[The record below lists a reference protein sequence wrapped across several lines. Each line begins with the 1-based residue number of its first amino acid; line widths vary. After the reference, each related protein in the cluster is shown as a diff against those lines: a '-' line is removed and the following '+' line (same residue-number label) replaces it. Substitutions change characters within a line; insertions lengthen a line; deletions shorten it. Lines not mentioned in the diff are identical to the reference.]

1 MKIAAGIIIFN
12 SDFVLKEV
20 LDSIYGYVDQ
30 IIISEGCV
38 QYFQDK
44 GFTTSTDKTNE
55 IIHNFP
61 DPEKKITIIHG
72 QYKEKTEQA
81 NAYIPYIKDDT
92 DYLWNLD
99 SDEIY
104 KGKDIEKIIDL
115 LEKEKYTSVG
125 FNSNT
130 FYGGFDKIVGG
141 FEKIIEYK
149 RIFKIDK
156 NSKWATHRPPIIDNL
171 DDNKHLSG
179 RALVDMGIYLY
190 HYSYVFSRQVKQKME
205 YYQAAVSKSNCIDN
219 YYKEVWL
226 KWMLGDFEDRY
237 KLEEKY
243 KGVHDLLPEYRGLS
257 FTESFVGSHPKVIE
271 NNLDNLK
278 KLSHVV

>member
-1 MKIAAGIIIFN
+1 MIVFN
-12 SDFVLKEV
+12 SDFVLKEC
-20 LDSIYGYVDQ
+20 LEAAYPFASQ
-30 IIISEGCV
+30 ILISEGCV
-38 QYFQDK
+38 QYWQDK
-44 GFTTSTDKTNE
+44 DFTTSTDKTNE
-55 IIHNFP
+55 IIHDFP
-61 DPEKKITIIHG
+61 DPDKKITIIHG
-72 QYKEKTEQA
+72 QHKEKTEQA
-81 NAYIPYIKDDT
+81 NAYIPYIKEDT

-104 KGKDIEKIIDL
+104 KGHDIEKIIDL
-115 LEKEKYTSVG
+115 LEKAQYTSVG

-141 FEKIIEYK
+141 FEKNIEYK

-179 RALVDMGIYLY
+179 KTLAGMGIYMY

-205 YYQAAVSKSNCIDN
+205 YYQAQVSKSNCIDN
-219 YYKEVWL
+219 YYEEVWL

-243 KGVHDLLPEYRGLS
+243 RGVHDLIPEYRGDS
-257 FTESFVGSHPKVIE
+257 FTEQFIGSHPKVIQD
-271 NNLDNLK
+271 NLDNLK
-278 KLSHVV
+278 KLSNVLH